1 MLYSIKYSIYRIKH
15 IFILEVVEFLLLS
28 YKEHISYTY
37 DTYYQTIICH
47 LSFDADRML
56 AGRWKREI
64 SVEYLIEEKFI
75 LLSTTDEYF
84 QEPDYGETYPFSLRG
99 QRILLDSCSLATAL
113 ARLPKQTQK
122 EIGEQ
127 SG

>member
-1 MLYSIKYSIYRIKH
+1 MLYSIKYSNYRIKH
-15 IFILEVVEFLLLS
+15 IFIQQVVEFLLLS

-37 DTYYQTIICH
+37 DTCCQTVIH
-47 LSFDADRML
+47 HASFDADCML
-56 AGRWKREI
+56 AGRWKRVI
-64 SVEYLIEEKFI
+64 SLEYLIEEKFV

-84 QEPDYGETYPFSLRG
+84 QAPDYGETYPFSLRG
-99 QRILLDSCSLATAL
+99 KRILLNSCSLMAAF

>member
-15 IFILEVVEFLLLS
+15 IFIQQVVEFLLLS

-37 DTYYQTIICH
+37 DTCCQTIIRH
-47 LSFDADRML
+47 LSFDTDHML
-56 AGRWKREI
+56 AARWKRVI
-64 SVEYLIEEKFI
+64 SLEYLIEEKFV

-84 QEPDYGETYPFSLRG
+84 QEPDYGETYSLSLRG
-99 QRILLDSCSLATAL
+99 KRILLNSCSLMAAF

>member
-15 IFILEVVEFLLLS
+15 IFIPQVVKFLLLS

-37 DTYYQTIICH
+37 DTCCQTIICH
-47 LSFDADRML
+47 LSFDADCML
-56 AGRWKREI
+56 AGRWKQEI
-64 SVEYLIEEKFI
+64 SHEYLIEEKFV

-84 QEPDYGETYPFSLRG
+84 QALDYGETYPFSLRG
-99 QRILLDSCSLATAL
+99 QRILLNSCYLATAF
-113 ARLPKQTQK
+113 ARLPKKTQK

-127 SG
+127 CG